1 MIPRKKILE
10 VLSTYDESDL
20 KIATICSHSA
30 LQIFHG
36 AKLEGFGTLGIA
48 LKRNRPY
55 YESFPKASP
64 DMVLEV
70 ESYQDVLRR
79 DFQEKLISENALI
92 IPHGSFVEY
101 VGGENILEHFAVPMF
116 GNRLTLYWEGDR
128 DRQRRWI
135 REAGVKAP
143 RHYNSPSEIDRTV
156 IVKLHGAKGG
166 RGYFKASNPRE
177 FEEKLG
183 ELRSKGLI
191 EEIDKVVIEEFVP
204 GVRYYPHFFISPLE
218 SPNLPNLSYGRI
230 ELLGIDRRLEV
241 IDEVYRGL
249 PEIVE
254 DYLDYTV
261 TGNIPVVVREK
272 FVVDLLDAA
281 ARIASASR
289 KLFDPGLIGPFCLET
304 IYHPERG
311 FTVFEISARIVAG
324 TNLYPLGSPYSA
336 YYYDEPVS
344 MGRRIAK
351 EIRKAMKLGALDK
364 LVY

>member
-64 DMVLEV
+64 DMVFEV

-166 RGYFKASNPRE
+166 RGYFRVSNPRE

-241 IDEVYRGL
+241 IDEVYRGF

-281 ARIASASR
+281 ARISSASR